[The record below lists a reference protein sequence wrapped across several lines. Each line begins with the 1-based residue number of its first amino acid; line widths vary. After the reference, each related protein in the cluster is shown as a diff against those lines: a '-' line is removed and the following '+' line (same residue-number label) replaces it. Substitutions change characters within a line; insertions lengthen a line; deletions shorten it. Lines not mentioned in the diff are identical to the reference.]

1 MASVN
6 LRSYIAAAALVGLVS
21 SSGVAHAQ
29 SSTQEQPTREA
40 RGTRGLWDEPRPLKK
55 GIEFAGKF
63 LGDDDDSGE
72 RKSGFYPELG
82 NMITGAGWISAGPGY
97 RRWFG
102 DHVLFDASAGLSW
115 RAYKMAQARVEVT
128 PRTDDRVAFGTQVR
142 WQDLTQVTYFGD
154 GPDSLEFNRSEYRM
168 KSVNT
173 VGYTTLRPASWLS
186 VHGRLG
192 WLSSPD
198 ILPPAGA
205 FTRGNPATYEV
216 FPGDPVFRLEAQ
228 PDFLHGEVA
237 VVADTRDEPGYP
249 TRGGAYRASWA
260 RYADQDAN
268 RFSFGRYEAEAAHFI
283 PMVDDNVVIALH
295 AWVVGST
302 TAPGQQVPFYLAP
315 SLGGSNTLRGFND
328 YRFHDRNLAL
338 VNTEV
343 RVAIFEH
350 VDAVG
355 LFEAGNVAAR
365 FGDLNL
371 DKTSYGFGVRVHSDT
386 STFAR
391 FDVARS
397 EEGWKVVFRLNDPF
411 RFSRFNKRTAQAP
424 FAP

>member
-1 MASVN
+1 
-6 LRSYIAAAALVGLVS
+6 
-21 SSGVAHAQ
+21 
-29 SSTQEQPTREA
+29 
-40 RGTRGLWDEPRPLKK
+40 
-55 GIEFAGKF
+55 
-63 LGDDDDSGE
+63 
-72 RKSGFYPELG
+72 
-82 NMITGAGWISAGPGY
+82 
-97 RRWFG
+97 
-102 DHVLFDASAGLSW
+102 
-115 RAYKMAQARVEVT
+115 MAQARLEVT
-128 PRTDDRVAFGTQVR
+128 PLTDDRVTFGTQVR
-142 WQDLTQVTYFGD
+142 WQDLTQVTYYGD
-154 GPDSLEFNRSEYRM
+154 GPHSLEINRSEYRM

-173 VGYTTLRPASWLS
+173 VGYMTLRPTAWLAL
-186 VHGRLG
+186 HGRLG
-192 WLSSPD
+192 RFSSPEL
-198 ILPPAGA
+198 LPPAGA
-205 FTRGNPATYEV
+205 FARGNPGTHEV
-216 FPGDPVFRLEAQ
+216 FPEDPVYQLDEQ

-237 VVADTRDEPGYP
+237 VVADTRDEPGYA
-249 TRGGAYRASWA
+249 TRGGAYRVSWA

-283 PMVDDNVVIALH
+283 PMVGDNVVIALH
-295 AWVVGST
+295 GWVVGST

-315 SLGGSNTLRGFND
+315 SLGGSNTLRGYND
-328 YRFHDRNLAL
+328 YRFHDRNSAV

-397 EEGWKVVFRLNDPF
+397 EEGWKVVFRMNDPF
-411 RFSRFNKRTAQAP
+411 RLSRFNKRTAQAP